1 MTNAEISA
9 LRKIAGD
16 PRVPT
21 QSRLHAI
28 DEIAAYGG
36 LYLVEETLHDG
47 QTRWQTVGL
56 VTEYRPARVRARR
69 YVISLLRKLPPSS
82 RRDDRLL
89 FLRSPAWYEK
99 GRVNRRE
106 LLFRIKSPAEIVA
119 AQPPRPE
126 IDIEIAEALAKWR
139 AENGGLS
146 GASESSSHSDEKQ
159 VVGGH

>member
-1 MTNAEISA
+1 MTNVEISA

-16 PRVPT
+16 LRIPV

-47 QTRWQTVGL
+47 KTRWQTVGL
-56 VTEYRPARVRARR
+56 VTEYLPAGVRARR
-69 YVISLLRKLPPSS
+69 CVISLLRKLPPSS

-89 FLRSPAWYEK
+89 FLRSPILYER

-106 LLFRIKSPAEIVA
+106 RLYSLKPPSELQPPAKSIADDEIVA
-119 AQPPRPE
+119 
-126 IDIEIAEALAKWR
+126 ALAKWR
-139 AENGGLS
+139 ANNGNG
-146 GASESSSHSDEKQ
+146 ESSPTADEKQ
-159 VVGGH
+159 ATGCSQ